1 MWFLVRNMCRLIA
14 HPETPNNQNPR
25 ILSLESNV
33 GVLWIKVQV
42 QLAWRWKGR
51 EAALIYLVPAVLGHL
66 LLLTVLGDG
75 HWHPF
80 LTERRLRLRRTD
92 GHEAGC
98 RKGGGRSLWEL
109 PLWLGHCTCS
119 LSSPVIPHN
128 LAVGTTDL
136 MFADEAPG
144 TQGGQEQVASEQ
156 RPQLCLPPNSILFL
170 TGPIGR

>member
-1 MWFLVRNMCRLIA
+1 MEMEGERGSLDLPGACSAGPL
-14 HPETPNNQNPR
+14 TPPDR
-25 ILSLESNV
+25 P
-33 GVLWIKVQV
+33 GRWA
-42 QLAWRWKGR
+42 LASIPYRKEA
-51 EAALIYLVPAVLGHL
+51 EAAANGWPRGWVQKG
-66 LLLTVLGDG
+66 
-75 HWHPF
+75 
-80 LTERRLRLRRTD
+80 
-92 GHEAGC
+92 
-98 RKGGGRSLWEL
+98 GGGRSLWEL
-109 PLWLGHCTCS
+109 PLWLGRCTCS